1 MKKNILINLDG
12 YQHITL
18 TNALKK
24 ILLEGKNN
32 FAFHCASIEDK
43 NLIKK
48 IFLQL
53 NIYSVMKNFF

>member
-18 TNALKK
+18 TNPLKK
-24 ILLEGKNN
+24 ILSEGKNN
-32 FAFHCASIEDK
+32 FAFHCAGIYDK

-48 IFLQL
+48 IFLT
-53 NIYSVMKNFF
+53 

>member
-18 TNALKK
+18 TNPLKK
-24 ILLEGKNN
+24 ILSEGKTID
-32 FAFHCASIEDK
+32 FAFHCAGIYDK

-48 IFLQL
+48 IFLT
-53 NIYSVMKNFF
+53 